1 MMAPVKKSVTPKSV
15 SRVASAKSRAKTVRR
30 KPRLDAGREHARH
43 ILNRRRVVRYGL
55 RNIVRN
61 AWLTIAATLV
71 MAITLLIIFAML
83 VASLVLNETITDQR
97 AKMDM
102 SIYLKSATSDDT
114 LANLVGKLRVLP
126 NVAKATYS
134 NSTAQYNQIR
144 QQYANDSNY
153 MNALTLAQ
161 NNHVSM
167 NPDAVIVVKFRD
179 PNDTTSVRKLM
190 TTDPQFSN
198 ALDPSQNSADST
210 KIQQTTVNRLSSI
223 MDSVQRVG
231 LIAVLIFV
239 AISVLIVFNTIRMA
253 IFSRREEIDMMKV
266 IGADRS
272 FIRGPFLV
280 EAELY
285 GVIAA
290 AVALAIG
297 YFAIGKILPALDA
310 YASASVTQDIMG
322 RWAWLIIIGLV
333 VIGMLIG
340 GLSSRLAVRRYLKE

>member
-144 QQYANDSNY
+144 QDPTTDTS
-153 MNALTLAQ
+153 ALELAAQ
-161 NNHVSM
+161 NGVSL
-167 NPDAVIVVKFRD
+167 NPPALIVVKFRD